1 MVPRD
6 QWLIGS
12 KGVYHGTIGGS
23 WTRIGA
29 QEYGISSLIREP
41 DRLVAGASWG
51 SGLWEWSIGNKRA
64 GESGSSAQPDSTN
77 QTSQSDPTGQA
88 GPRDQTDRANQ
99 AGQPDRWKQL
109 HDETLTEVMAI
120 AAIEGSPGVV
130 AGSPYGI
137 ATGRYDD
144 AGAARWTH
152 HSDGLRVNERFTN
165 AILVHPDDPTTWSVG
180 TEGGVLIADESGA
193 AWRRTSLSGTAVRA
207 LAFIHGQFWAG
218 TDDRGIWHS
227 EDGARWD
234 SAGHTPDGGAV
245 FELTLA
251 GDDILAATEHGVAV
265 GDGSGHWVRTGP
277 RHLCA
282 AVRCHPVSTSTW
294 LAGATPGG
302 LWYTEDGGNAWQH
315 VPGFV
320 NVRAILPPETD

>member
-1 MVPRD
+1 MIPRD
-6 QWLIGS
+6 HWLIGS

-29 QEYGISSLIREP
+29 QEYGISSLIRQP

-51 SGLWEWSIGNKRA
+51 SGLWEWSIGTDQA
-64 GESGSSAQPDSTN
+64 
-77 QTSQSDPTGQA
+77 DPT
-88 GPRDQTDRANQ
+88 NQ
-99 AGQPDRWKQL
+99 AGQSDQTDRWKQL
-109 HDETLTEVMAI
+109 HDETVTEVMAI
-120 AAIEGSPGVV
+120 APIAGTPGVV

-137 ATGRYDD
+137 ATGQYDA
-144 AGAARWTH
+144 AGAVRWTH
-152 HSDGLRVNERFTN
+152 HSDALRVNERFTN
-165 AILVHPDDPTTWSVG
+165 AILVHPDDLTTWLVG
-180 TEGGVLIADESGA
+180 TEGGVLIADDSGA

-207 LAFIHGQFWAG
+207 LAFMHGQFWAG
-218 TDDRGIWHS
+218 TDDRGIWRS

-234 SAGHTPDGGAV
+234 SVGHTPDGGAV

-251 GDDILAATEHGVAV
+251 GNDLLAATEHGVAV

-315 VPGFV
+315 VPGFA

>member
-1 MVPRD
+1 MGLIPRD
-6 QWLIGS
+6 HWLIGS
-12 KGVYHGTIGGS
+12 KGVYHGAIGGT

-41 DRLVAGASWG
+41 DRVLAGASWG
-51 SGLWEWSIGNKRA
+51 SGLWEWWN
-64 GESGSSAQPDSTN
+64 GSD
-77 QTSQSDPTGQA
+77 
-88 GPRDQTDRANQ
+88 Q
-99 AGQPDRWKQL
+99 AGQTDRWKQL

-120 AAIEGSPGVV
+120 ASVEGSPGVV

-137 ATGRYDD
+137 ATGRYDST
-144 AGAARWTH
+144 GAVRWTH
-152 HSDGLRVNERFTN
+152 HSDALLVNERFTN
-165 AILVHPDDPTTWSVG
+165 NILVHPDDPATWLVG
-180 TEGGVLIADESGA
+180 TEGGVLIAEDSGA
-193 AWRRTSLSGTAVRA
+193 AWQRTSLSGTAVRA
-207 LAFIHGQFWAG
+207 LAFIHGQLWAG
-218 TDDRGIWHS
+218 TDDRGIWRS

-234 SAGHTPDGGAV
+234 SAGHTPDGGAI

-282 AVRCHPVSTSTW
+282 AVRCHPVSTTTW

-302 LWYTEDGGNAWQH
+302 LWYSEDGGKTWQH
-315 VPGFV
+315 VPGFA

>member
-1 MVPRD
+1 MIPRD
-6 QWLIGS
+6 HWLIGS

-29 QEYGISSLIREP
+29 QEYGISSLIRQP

-51 SGLWEWSIGNKRA
+51 SGLWEWSNGNKQA
-64 GESGSSAQPDSTN
+64 GESGSSGQPDPTN
-77 QTSQSDPTGQA
+77 QASQSDHA
-88 GPRDQTDRANQ
+88 DQT
-99 AGQPDRWKQL
+99 DRWKQL
-109 HDETLTEVMAI
+109 HDETVTEVMAI
-120 AAIEGSPGVV
+120 APIDGSPGVV

-137 ATGRYDD
+137 ATGQYDD
-144 AGAARWTH
+144 AGAVRWNH
-152 HSDGLRVNERFTN
+152 HSDSLRVNERFTN
-165 AILVHPDDPTTWSVG
+165 AILVHPDDSKTWLVG
-180 TEGGVLIADESGA
+180 TEGGVLIAEDSGA

-207 LAFIHGQFWAG
+207 LALMHGQFWAG
-218 TDDRGIWHS
+218 TDDRGIWRS

-234 SAGHTPDGGAV
+234 SVGHTPDGGAV

>member
-1 MVPRD
+1 MIPRD
-6 QWLIGS
+6 HWLIGS

-51 SGLWEWSIGNKRA
+51 SGLWEWSIGTGRSNGTGSSDQPADPRNQADQAAPTNLSDHLARA
-64 GESGSSAQPDSTN
+64 G
-77 QTSQSDPTGQA
+77 QA
-88 GPRDQTDRANQ
+88 D
-99 AGQPDRWKQL
+99 QPDRWKQL
-109 HDETLTEVMAI
+109 HDETVTEVMAI
-120 AAIEGSPGVV
+120 APIEGSPGVI

-137 ATGRYDD
+137 ATGQYDD
-144 AGAARWTH
+144 AGAVRWTH

-165 AILVHPDDPTTWSVG
+165 AILVHPDDSKTWLVG

-207 LAFIHGQFWAG
+207 LAFFHGQFWAG
-218 TDDRGIWHS
+218 TDDRGIWRS
-227 EDGARWD
+227 EDGTRWD

-251 GDDILAATEHGVAV
+251 GDDIIAGTEHGVAV

-282 AVRCHPVSTSTW
+282 AVRCHPVQPSTW

-302 LWYTEDGGNAWQH
+302 LWHTEDGGNTWQH
-315 VPGFV
+315 VPGFA

>member
-1 MVPRD
+1 MIPRD
-6 QWLIGS
+6 HWLIGS

-51 SGLWEWSIGNKRA
+51 SGLWEWSIGNKQA
-64 GESGSSAQPDSTN
+64 GESGSSGQPDPTN
-77 QTSQSDPTGQA
+77 QASQSDHA
-88 GPRDQTDRANQ
+88 DQT
-99 AGQPDRWKQL
+99 DRWKQL
-109 HDETLTEVMAI
+109 HDETVTEVMAI
-120 AAIEGSPGVV
+120 APIDGSPGVV

-137 ATGRYDD
+137 ATGQYDD
-144 AGAARWTH
+144 AEAVRWTH
-152 HSDGLRVNERFTN
+152 HSDALRVNERFTN
-165 AILVHPDDPTTWSVG
+165 AILVHPDDSKTWLVG
-180 TEGGVLIADESGA
+180 TEGGILIADDSGA

-207 LAFIHGQFWAG
+207 LAFMHGQFWAG
-218 TDDRGIWHS
+218 TDDRGIWRS

-234 SAGHTPDGGAV
+234 SVGHTPDGGAV
-245 FELTLA
+245 FELTLV
-251 GDDILAATEHGVAV
+251 GNDILAATEHGVAV

-282 AVRCHPVSTSTW
+282 AVRSHPVSTSTW

-315 VPGFV
+315 VPGFA

>member
-1 MVPRD
+1 MGLIPRD
-6 QWLIGS
+6 HWLIGS

-29 QEYGISSLIREP
+29 QEYGISSLFREP
-41 DRLVAGASWG
+41 DRMVAGASWG
-51 SGLWEWSIGNKRA
+51 SGLWEWSIG
-64 GESGSSAQPDSTN
+64 
-77 QTSQSDPTGQA
+77 TGQA
-88 GPRDQTDRANQ
+88 DQADQ
-99 AGQPDRWKQL
+99 AGQTGQADQADQAGQADQADQADRWKQL

-137 ATGRYDD
+137 ATGRYDA

-152 HSDGLRVNERFTN
+152 HSNSLRVNERFTN
-165 AILVHPDDPTTWSVG
+165 AILVHPDDPATWLVG

-207 LAFIHGQFWAG
+207 LAFMHGQFWAG
-218 TDDRGIWHS
+218 TDDRGIWRS

-234 SAGHTPDGGAV
+234 SVGHTPDGGAV

-302 LWYTEDGGNAWQH
+302 LWYTEDRGKAWQH

>member
-1 MVPRD
+1 MGLIPRD
-6 QWLIGS
+6 HWLIGS

-41 DRLVAGASWG
+41 DRLVTGASWG
-51 SGLWEWSIGNKRA
+51 SGLWEWSIGTVPA
-64 GESGSSAQPDSTN
+64 DQADQID
-77 QTSQSDPTGQA
+77 QA
-88 GPRDQTDRANQ
+88 GPTDK
-99 AGQPDRWKQL
+99 PDRWKQL
-109 HDETLTEVMAI
+109 HDETVTEVMAI
-120 AAIEGSPGVV
+120 APIEGSPGVV

-137 ATGRYDD
+137 ATGQYDA
-144 AGAARWTH
+144 AGAVRWIH
-152 HSDGLRVNERFTN
+152 HSDSLRVNERFTN
-165 AILVHPDDPTTWSVG
+165 AILVHPDDSKTWLVG
-180 TEGGVLIADESGA
+180 TEGGVLIADDSGA

-218 TDDRGIWHS
+218 TDDRGIWRS

-234 SAGHTPDGGAV
+234 SVGHTPDGGAV

-251 GDDILAATEHGVAV
+251 GDDILAGTEHGVAV

-302 LWYTEDGGNAWQH
+302 LWYTEDGGNTWQH
-315 VPGFV
+315 VPGFA

>member
-1 MVPRD
+1 MDSLRLSANPKLGDGMIPRD
-6 QWLIGS
+6 HWLIGS
-12 KGVYHGTIGGS
+12 KGVYHGAIGGT

-51 SGLWEWSIGNKRA
+51 SGLWEWTIR
-64 GESGSSAQPDSTN
+64 T
-77 QTSQSDPTGQA
+77 
-88 GPRDQTDRANQ
+88 
-99 AGQPDRWKQL
+99 DRWKQL
-109 HDETLTEVMAI
+109 HDETVTEVMAI
-120 AAIEGSPGVV
+120 AAIKGSPGVV

-144 AGAARWTH
+144 AGAVRWTH
-152 HSDGLRVNERFTN
+152 HSDSLRVNERFTN
-165 AILVHPDDPTTWSVG
+165 AILVHPDDSTTWIVG
-180 TEGGVLIADESGA
+180 TEGGVLIADDSGA
-193 AWRRTSLSGTAVRA
+193 TWRRTSLSGTAVRT
-207 LAFIHGQFWAG
+207 LAFMHGQFWAG
-218 TDDRGIWHS
+218 TDDRGIWRS
-227 EDGARWD
+227 EDGSRWD
-234 SAGHTPDGGAV
+234 SAGHTPAGGAV
-245 FELTLA
+245 FELTPA
-251 GDDILAATEHGVAV
+251 GNDILAATEHGVAV

-315 VPGFV
+315 VPGFA
-320 NVRAILPPETD
+320 NVRAILPPKTD

>member
-1 MVPRD
+1 MIPRD
-6 QWLIGS
+6 HWLIGS
-12 KGVYHGTIGGS
+12 KGVYHGAIDGS

-51 SGLWEWSIGNKRA
+51 SGLWEWSIGT
-64 GESGSSAQPDSTN
+64 D
-77 QTSQSDPTGQA
+77 QA
-88 GPRDQTDRANQ
+88 
-99 AGQPDRWKQL
+99 DRWKQL
-109 HDETLTEVMAI
+109 HDETVTEVMAI
-120 AAIEGSPGVV
+120 APIDGSPGVV

-137 ATGRYDD
+137 ATGQYDD
-144 AGAARWTH
+144 AGAIRWTH
-152 HSDGLRVNERFTN
+152 HSDALRVNERFTN
-165 AILVHPDDPTTWSVG
+165 AILVHPGNASSWFIG
-180 TEGGVLIADESGA
+180 TEGGVLIAEDSGA

-218 TDDRGIWHS
+218 TDDRGIWRS

-265 GDGSGHWVRTGP
+265 RDGSGHWVRTGP

-315 VPGFV
+315 VPGFA

>member
-1 MVPRD
+1 MIPRD
-6 QWLIGS
+6 HWLIGS

-51 SGLWEWSIGNKRA
+51 SGLWEWSIGT
-64 GESGSSAQPDSTN
+64 D
-77 QTSQSDPTGQA
+77 QA
-88 GPRDQTDRANQ
+88 
-99 AGQPDRWKQL
+99 DRWKQL
-109 HDETLTEVMAI
+109 HDETVTEVMAI
-120 AAIEGSPGVV
+120 APIEGSPGVV

-137 ATGRYDD
+137 ATGRHDD
-144 AGAARWTH
+144 TGAVRWIH

-165 AILVHPDDPTTWSVG
+165 AILVHPGNASSWLVG
-180 TEGGVLIADESGA
+180 TEGGVLIADDSGA
-193 AWRRTSLSGTAVRA
+193 TWRRTSLSGTAVRA
-207 LAFIHGQFWAG
+207 LAFMHGQFWAG
-218 TDDRGIWHS
+218 TDDRGIWRS

-234 SAGHTPDGGAV
+234 SVGHTPDGGAV

-315 VPGFV
+315 VPGFA